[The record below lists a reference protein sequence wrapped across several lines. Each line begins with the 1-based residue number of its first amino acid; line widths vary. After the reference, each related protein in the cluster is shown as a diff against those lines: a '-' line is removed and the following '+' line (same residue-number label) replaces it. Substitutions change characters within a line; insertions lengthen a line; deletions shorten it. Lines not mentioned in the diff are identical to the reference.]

1 MAKRRA
7 VRRNGVEWNEKRFFL
22 QDPNTRKT
30 DTGVP
35 VDQCG
40 VDLGKGFNPPLL
52 RSGKREAGEAI
63 GVEAENW
70 PNKESESQNARE
82 AVYMKSKRSVLGTS
96 KKRPFQMKDADAS
109 RLDVIFPHCTV

>member
-1 MAKRRA
+1 MAKRK
-7 VRRNGVEWNEKRFFL
+7 NGVEWNEKRFFL

-30 DTGVP
+30 DTAVP

-63 GVEAENW
+63 GV
-70 PNKESESQNARE
+70 ESESQNARE